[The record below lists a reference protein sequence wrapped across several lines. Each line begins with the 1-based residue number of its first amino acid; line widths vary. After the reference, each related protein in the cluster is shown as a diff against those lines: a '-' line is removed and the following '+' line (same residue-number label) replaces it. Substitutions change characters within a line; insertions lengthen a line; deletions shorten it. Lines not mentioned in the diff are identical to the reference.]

1 MTTKAERKRA
11 GEGNA
16 GKRRQSSV
24 LNPHQEALK
33 LLQLDLHTLIE
44 QIRLLDHELKTDPC
58 LTTEGATVILSR
70 VDTLKQELE
79 EARLRILELKG
90 STAA

>member
-1 MTTKAERKRA
+1 MANKAERKKP
-11 GEGNA
+11 GEGKA
-16 GKRRQSSV
+16 GQRRQSNV

-33 LLQLDLHTLIE
+33 LLQLDLHTLME

-58 LTTEGATVILSR
+58 LTTEGATIILSL
-70 VDTLKQELE
+70 VDTLRQELE